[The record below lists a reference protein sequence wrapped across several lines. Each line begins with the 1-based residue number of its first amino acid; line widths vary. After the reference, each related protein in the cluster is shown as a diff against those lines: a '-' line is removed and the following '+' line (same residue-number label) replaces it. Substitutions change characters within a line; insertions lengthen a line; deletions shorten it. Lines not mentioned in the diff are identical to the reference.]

1 MSNDARFHF
10 CFILSKLLL
19 YLLILHHKNT
29 TMIINE
35 CSFFQLVNEIQNT
48 LMQLPSPNIFKT
60 WPMIVVVVVVVA
72 ILLT

>member
-1 MSNDARFHF
+1 
-10 CFILSKLLL
+10 
-19 YLLILHHKNT
+19 
-29 TMIINE
+29 MIINE
-35 CSFFQLVNEIQNT
+35 CSFFQLVNKIQNT